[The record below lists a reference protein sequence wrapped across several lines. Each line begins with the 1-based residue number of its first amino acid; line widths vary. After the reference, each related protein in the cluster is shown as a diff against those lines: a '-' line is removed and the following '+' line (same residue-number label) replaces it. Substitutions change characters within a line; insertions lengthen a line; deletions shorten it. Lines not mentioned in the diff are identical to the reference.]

1 MIVRQRPGFREVVF
15 ALRGSILPKIYRRI
29 LTMAVLAVGVVA
41 LARTYPATFGS
52 LSATPFTLVGISLSI
67 FLSFRNNACYERW
80 WEARKH
86 WGQLIVDVRGLARE
100 TAGLG
105 ESNWERA
112 TFLNGLCGYV
122 HALAARLRN
131 ADEVAAAL
139 SWAPYA
145 GRFLDHPNPSDALLS
160 ALGNDVA
167 ELANSGAISEWRY
180 SILEARLVSLSGV
193 QAACERIKTTPAPF
207 AYSLL
212 VHRTAYLFCLLLPF
226 GLAGTLGWATPIPVA
241 IVAYAF
247 FGLDAL
253 GDELEDPFGSDE
265 NDLPLDALVRTA
277 ERDIVAALGA
287 DPAPPALTPNRYRL
301 D

>member
-1 MIVRQRPGFREVVF
+1 MIVRQRPGLREVVF
-15 ALRGSILPKIYRRI
+15 ALRGSILPKIYWRI
-29 LTMAVLAVGVVA
+29 LTMAVVAVGVVA
-41 LARTYPATFGS
+41 LARAHPAPFNS

-86 WGQLIVDVRGLARE
+86 WGQLIVDVRGLTRE

-105 ESNWERA
+105 DIDWQRA
-112 TFLNGLCGYV
+112 TFLQGVCGYV
-122 HALAARLRN
+122 HALAARLRGE
-131 ADEVAAAL
+131 DEVAAAL
-139 SWAPYA
+139 SWAPGA
-145 GRFLDHPNPSDALLS
+145 SRFVAHPNPPDALLTV
-160 ALGNDVA
+160 LGNEVA
-167 ELANSGAISEWRY
+167 ALANSGAISEWRY
-180 SILEARLVSLSGV
+180 SIIEARLVSLSGV
-193 QAACERIKTTPAPF
+193 QAACERIKTTPPPF

-226 GLAGTLGWATPIPVA
+226 GLAGALGWATPIPVT

-253 GDELEDPFGSDE
+253 GDELEDPFGSDD

-287 DPAPPALTPNRYRL
+287 DPVPPILRPNRYRL

>member
-1 MIVRQRPGFREVVF
+1 MILRQRPGLREVVF

-41 LARTYPATFGS
+41 LAQAYPATFGS

-67 FLSFRNNACYERW
+67 FLSFRNNACYDRW

-105 ESNWERA
+105 EIDWQRA
-112 TFLNGLCGYV
+112 TFLKGLCGYV
-122 HALAARLRN
+122 HALAARLRDE
-131 ADEVAAAL
+131 DEVAAAL
-139 SWAPYA
+139 SWTTDAS
-145 GRFLDHPNPSDALLS
+145 RFAEHPNPSDAMLNL
-160 ALGNDVA
+160 LGNDIA
-167 ELANSGAISEWRY
+167 ALANAGMITEWRY

-193 QAACERIKTTPAPF
+193 QAACERIKSTPPPF

-226 GLAGTLGWATPIPVA
+226 GLAGGMGWATPIPVA

-253 GDELEDPFGSDE
+253 GDELEDPFGSDD

-277 ERDIVAALGA
+277 ERDIIAAFDA
-287 DPAPPALTPNRYRL
+287 NPVPPALKPDRYRL
-301 D
+301 G